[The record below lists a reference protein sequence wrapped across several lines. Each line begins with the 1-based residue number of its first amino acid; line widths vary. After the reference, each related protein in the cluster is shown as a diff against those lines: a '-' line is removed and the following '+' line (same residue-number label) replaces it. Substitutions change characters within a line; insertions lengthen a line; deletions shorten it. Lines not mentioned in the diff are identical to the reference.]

1 MKPIR
6 DFLERMGIPSEDL
19 YNLPTSRKTFPD
31 GAQYRIE
38 CVLGGRHISEVEQMR
53 AFLEGAEDHNLTI
66 NRITETQGIML
77 HTEKE
82 LEQMI
87 GLAREAKV
95 ELFLSPGTRAEHDVS
110 AVAAL
115 PSKVGAR
122 IANRIRGA
130 ENLVRAIDEVTK
142 AVEMGC
148 RGIIL
153 YDEGMLWVLGQMRKE
168 GLLPR
173 NLQFKISAHCG
184 HGNPASVKLLADLG
198 ADSINPTRDLDLP
211 KIAALRQAIDVALD
225 IHIDVWAPDYGS
237 WVRTY
242 EAPEIVRIGAPVDMK
257 CGFVRFG
264 AGIESIKSGAKQ
276 ASLVNQ
282 MIRRLYPKAKQS
294 KPGAKGMAIP
304 D

>member
-1 MKPIR
+1 MQAIR
-6 DFLERMGIPSEDL
+6 NFLEKMGLPSQDL
-19 YNLPTSRKTFPD
+19 YSLPTSQKTFPD
-31 GAQYRIE
+31 GAHYRIE
-38 CVLGGRHISEVEQMR
+38 CVLGGRHISEVEQMK
-53 AFLEGAEDHNLTI
+53 AFLEGAEDYGVTI

-77 HTEKE
+77 HTDNE

-87 GLAREAKV
+87 ELAKRAKV
-95 ELFLSPGTRAEHDVS
+95 ELFLSPGTRAEYDVS
-110 AVAAL
+110 AVASL
-115 PSKVGAR
+115 SSKVAAR

-130 ENLVRAIDEVTK
+130 ENLVRAIDEVLR

-153 YDEGMLWVLGQMRKE
+153 YDEGMLWVLGQMRRD
-168 GLLPR
+168 GMLPK
-173 NLQFKISAHCG
+173 NLQFKVSAHCG

-198 ADSINPTRDLDLP
+198 ADSINPTRDLELP
-211 KIAALRQAIDVALD
+211 KIAALRKTIDVALD

-242 EAPEIVRIGAPVDMK
+242 DAPEIVRVGAPVDMK

-276 ASLVNQ
+276 ASLVDQ
-282 MIRRLYPKAKQS
+282 SIKRHYPEAKQS
-294 KPGAKGMAIP
+294 KPGAKELAIP
-304 D
+304 E